1 MNQKK
6 LFHEK
11 YIEPELVN
19 IYNKVVEDSRT
30 IISLKRIDYL
40 VNVKRVVTLTC
51 KPVLFFGC
59 PMGGNGKQAAGLV
72 KISYFLMIKVEQLDV
87 AYFPRYHGTTDH
99 TRLFSRVRQ
108 SDREL
113 KIPCGCGFVVW

>member
-1 MNQKK
+1 MTLKYSQMNQKK

-19 IYNKVVEDSRT
+19 IYNKVVKDSRT
-30 IISLKRIDYL
+30 IISLERIDYL

-87 AYFPRYHGTTDH
+87 AYFPRYHRPQTTPDC
-99 TRLFSRVRQ
+99 SRVFGSQ
-108 SDREL
+108 TGS
-113 KIPCGCGFVVW
+113 

>member
-1 MNQKK
+1 MTLKYSQMNQKK

-30 IISLKRIDYL
+30 IISLERIDYL

-51 KPVLFFGC
+51 
-59 PMGGNGKQAAGLV
+59 
-72 KISYFLMIKVEQLDV
+72 
-87 AYFPRYHGTTDH
+87 
-99 TRLFSRVRQ
+99 
-108 SDREL
+108 
-113 KIPCGCGFVVW
+113 